1 MEDKVEKQAK
11 FIELRAKGNSYDTIV
26 KKLGV
31 SKNTLLKWSK
41 ELKADIDDAT
51 EYQKDLLLERY
62 RMTELHLLE
71 LYGEELKTIREDLLN
86 WNSISNPETNRND
99 IAVQEQIINGI
110 RKLTRGQNK
119 IVIFRSSFVPDL
131 V

>member
-86 WNSISNPETNRND
+86 WNSISNPETNKND
-99 IAVQEQIINGI
+99 IAVQEQIIKGI
-110 RKLTRGQNK
+110 RRIT
-119 IVIFRSSFVPDL
+119 SAS
-131 V
+131 